1 MITVVKMVLMTVLV
15 VLVLTVEVLGV
26 VDYYSGKDGLDD
38 SVGGPS
44 VNSGG
49 FRCC

>member
-1 MITVVKMVLMTVLV
+1 MVEPVMVMVMTVVVS
-15 VLVLTVEVLGV
+15 VEVIDV
-26 VDYYSGKDGLDD
+26 VDDYNGKDGLDD

>member
-1 MITVVKMVLMTVLV
+1 MVMVMTVVVS
-15 VLVLTVEVLGV
+15 VEVIDV
-26 VDYYSGKDGLDD
+26 VDDYSGKGGLDD